1 MNSVSKIS
9 TGLTGLDEILN
20 GGLLSHK
27 SYLIRGGPGT
37 GKSTF
42 GYHFLS
48 EAVKNKE
55 NALYITLGESQ
66 DNVFAN
72 AIQLGIDLSKVNFL
86 DLSPEADLHRNASL
100 YSVFTSAEVE
110 QEPILKSIA
119 KAVDEHK
126 PSRVFLDSI
135 TLLRSVSQDPF
146 QMRKMALSFINYICS
161 MGATLLISS
170 ESMDEAGDRDA
181 NFWVDGIIGLEYTPE
196 WRKISVTKYR
206 GSDFKHGT
214 HAFRIGDEGVQV
226 YPQLQPKQYDRHFLS
241 DPISTGVKE
250 LDELLHGGI
259 EKGTISIVTGP
270 TGAGKTNF
278 GIQFLKEA
286 AGRGERSAIYTF
298 EESAEMLIK
307 RSESIGVPIRS
318 MIDSG
323 KLKLVPVQPLAY
335 SPDEFSAMIR
345 QDVEENDT
353 RIVMIDSIGGYGI
366 SVREES
372 TLERLH
378 SLTVYLQNM
387 GVTTLM
393 IHETSTITGLF
404 ETTGMN
410 ASYLADNIIFLRY
423 LELNGEL
430 QKVIG
435 VLKKRMS
442 DFEKGIRRFDITP
455 QGLKVGKPL
464 KGIKGILSGI
474 PQYDGTTIQQ

>member
-9 TGLTGLDEILN
+9 TGLSGLDEILK
-20 GGLLSHK
+20 GGLLPQK

-48 EAVKNKE
+48 QAVE
-55 NALYITLGESQ
+55 NGEKALYITLGESQ
-66 DNVFAN
+66 NNIIKN
-72 AIQLGIDLSKVNFL
+72 AAQLGIDLSQVDFL
-86 DLSPEADLHRNASL
+86 DLSPEADLHHSSSS
-100 YSVFTSAEVE
+100 YSVFSSAEVE

-119 KAVDEHK
+119 QAVDEYE

-146 QMRKMALSFINYICS
+146 QMRKMALSFINYICNNR
-161 MGATLLISS
+161 ATLLISS
-170 ESMDEAGDRDA
+170 ESMDETGDRDA
-181 NFWVDGIIGLEYTPE
+181 NFWVDGIIQLEYDPA
-196 WRKISVTKYR
+196 WRKISVSKYR
-206 GSDFKHGT
+206 GSDFMHGS
-214 HAFRIGDEGVQV
+214 HAFRIGEEGIRV
-226 YPQLQPKQYDRHFLS
+226 YPQLQPQRYERSFLS
-241 DPISTGVKE
+241 EPISTGVKE
-250 LDELLHGGI
+250 LDELMHGGI

-270 TGAGKTNF
+270 SGAGKTNF
-278 GIQFLKEA
+278 GIQFIKEA
-286 AGRGERSAIYTF
+286 ASRGERSAIYSF
-298 EESAEMLIK
+298 EESAEVLMK

-323 KLKLVPVQPLAY
+323 MLKLMTVQPLAY
-335 SPDEFSAMIR
+335 SPDEFSATIR
-345 QDVEENDT
+345 RDVEENDT

-366 SVREES
+366 SVREEN

-378 SLTVYLQNM
+378 ALTVYLQNM

-393 IHETSTITGLF
+393 THETSTITGLF

-435 VLKKRMS
+435 ILKKRMS

-455 QGLKVGKPL
+455 EGLKVGEQL
-464 KGIKGILSGI
+464 KGLRGILTGV
-474 PQYDGTTIQQ
+474 PQSDEMKIQ